1 MENLLLFPRNLFH
14 TSHSE
19 EYRWFQGGPKEILG
33 IIMGSRESPRLEGVS
48 RVLGVLEVLGIPG
61 GPRGPGDSGLDPL
74 FYHAQISF
82 HQSVDGVS

>member
-14 TSHSE
+14 ASHSE
-19 EYRWFQGGPKEILG
+19 EYWWFQGGPKEILG
-33 IIMGSRESPRLEGVS
+33 IIMGSMESRDWVS
-48 RVLGVLEVLGIPG
+48 RVVGVLEILGIPG
-61 GPRGPGDSGLDPL
+61 GPSGLGGPGLGPL